1 MLEAYKLVKEQLSTL
16 GIPTFAELYPLAL
29 ADKKVYPYIVFN
41 FPNTLS
47 ANFADVNLLEI
58 DIWDNKTSIIEIETL
73 AKQVDD
79 IFKNL
84 MVTNESMFCNCF
96 RNTPYRL
103 KLDDETNGIQR
114 RQMRYFCKC
123 WIK

>member
-1 MLEAYKLVKEQLSTL
+1 MLEVYELVKTQLSTL
-16 GIPTFAELYPLAL
+16 GIDVHADLYPKAL
-29 ADKKVYPYIVFN
+29 AKSKKYPYIVFN
-41 FPNTLS
+41 FPNTNNI
-47 ANFADVNLLEI
+47 NFADVNLLEI
-58 DIWDNKTSIIEIETL
+58 DIWDNKTSIVEIETL

-84 MVTNESMFCNCF
+84 MITNESMFCNCF

-103 KLDDETNGIQR
+103 KLDDEANGIQR
-114 RQMRYFCKC
+114 RQMRYVCKC